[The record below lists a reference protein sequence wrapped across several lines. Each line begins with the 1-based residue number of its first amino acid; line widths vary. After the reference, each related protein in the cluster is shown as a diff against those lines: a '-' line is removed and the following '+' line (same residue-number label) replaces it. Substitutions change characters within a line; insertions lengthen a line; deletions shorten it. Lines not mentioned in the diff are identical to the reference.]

1 VERSTIALT
10 LEGFLSK
17 ENTNTKNVLY
27 NIAVVNA
34 RLSNAIAKALN
45 LQKNI
50 VESISEELN
59 RISSLNVEINSYKPN
74 SVANPPRTGPF
85 GKTAAEALRLLEAMK
100 TLNVEGLD
108 TLIALARGTPSTPG
122 AIPQVLDTQI
132 QLWAQKLNAESER
145 LSSKSQQET
154 LRIQTFTS
162 RYTQATDQATNVVQ
176 KDGQSKSTIIQN
188 VRS

>member
-1 VERSTIALT
+1 VTDTTFALT
-10 LEGFLSK
+10 LEKFLSK

-45 LQKNI
+45 LQKNV
-50 VESISEELN
+50 VESISEEIN
-59 RISSLNVEINSYKPN
+59 RVSQLNVDISALKPRDVDQN
-74 SVANPPRTGPF
+74 TPKNF
-85 GKTAAEALRLLEAMK
+85 GKTPEEALRLLEAMQALGVANLDK
-100 TLNVEGLD
+100 LIETAKEKKIPLASGADVGLW
-108 TLIALARGTPSTPG
+108 
-122 AIPQVLDTQI
+122 TQ
-132 QLWAQKLNAESER
+132 QLSAVSER
-145 LSSKSQQET
+145 FSSKSQQET

>member
-1 VERSTIALT
+1 MGDSTIALT

-50 VESISEELN
+50 VESISEEIN
-59 RISSLNVEINSYKPN
+59 RVSQLNVEINALKSRETNQNTKVN
-74 SVANPPRTGPF
+74 F

-100 TLNVEGLD
+100 ALGVNDLD
-108 TLIALARGTPSTPG
+108 TLIATAKTT
-122 AIPQVLDTQI
+122 IPQASGADVG
-132 QLWAQKLNAESER
+132 LWAQQLGAISEKF
-145 LSSKSQQET
+145 SSKSQQET

-176 KDGQSKSTIIQN
+176 KDGQSKSIIIQN
-188 VRS
+188 FRS

>member
-1 VERSTIALT
+1 MTVLT

-17 ENTNTKNVLY
+17 ENTNTKNILY

-50 VESISEELN
+50 VETISEEIN
-59 RISSLNVEINSYKPN
+59 RISQLNVEINALKSRDTNQNTKVN
-74 SVANPPRTGPF
+74 F

-100 TLNVEGLD
+100 ALGVNDLD
-108 TLIALARGTPSTPG
+108 TLIATAKTT
-122 AIPQVLDTQI
+122 IPQASGADVG
-132 QLWAQKLNAESER
+132 LWAQQLGAISEKF
-145 LSSKSQQET
+145 SSKSQQET

-188 VRS
+188 FRS

>member
-1 VERSTIALT
+1 VTAAIT
-10 LEGFLSK
+10 LEYFLSK

-50 VESISEELN
+50 VESISEEIN
-59 RISSLNVEINSYKPN
+59 RVSQLNVDINALKSRETNQNTKVN
-74 SVANPPRTGPF
+74 F
-85 GKTAAEALRLLEAMK
+85 GKTAAEALQLLEAMK
-100 TLNVEGLD
+100 ALGVKDLD
-108 TLIALARGTPSTPG
+108 TLIATAKTT
-122 AIPQVLDTQI
+122 IPQASGADVG
-132 QLWAQKLNAESER
+132 LWAQQLGAISEKF
-145 LSSKSQQET
+145 SSKSQQET

-188 VRS
+188 FRS

>member
-1 VERSTIALT
+1 MTFLT

-34 RLSNAIAKALN
+34 RLSNALAKALN

-50 VESISEELN
+50 VESISEEIN
-59 RISSLNVEINSYKPN
+59 RIASLNVEINAQKKN
-74 SVANPPRTGPF
+74 SATSPPPPGPF
-85 GKTAAEALRLLEAMK
+85 GKTAEECLRLLEAMK
-100 TLNVEGLD
+100 AANVEDLD
-108 TLIALARGTPSTPG
+108 AKIAQARQGII
-122 AIPQVLDTQI
+122 AQVTDNQI
-132 QLWAQKLNAESER
+132 QIWATKLNAESEK

-162 RYTQATDQATNVVQ
+162 RYTQATDQATNVTQ
-176 KDGQSKSTIIQN
+176 KDGQSKSTIITN
-188 VRS
+188 FRN

>member
-1 VERSTIALT
+1 MTVLT

-17 ENTNTKNVLY
+17 ENTNTKNILY

-50 VESISEELN
+50 VESISEEIN
-59 RISSLNVEINSYKPN
+59 RISQLNVEINALKSRDTNQNTKVN
-74 SVANPPRTGPF
+74 F

-100 TLNVEGLD
+100 ALGVNDLD
-108 TLIALARGTPSTPG
+108 TLIATAKTT
-122 AIPQVLDTQI
+122 IPQASGADVG
-132 QLWAQKLNAESER
+132 LWAQQLGAISEKF
-145 LSSKSQQET
+145 SSKSQQET

-188 VRS
+188 FRS

>member
-1 VERSTIALT
+1 VGDSTIALT

-50 VESISEELN
+50 VESISEEIN
-59 RISSLNVEINSYKPN
+59 RVSQLNVEINALKSRETNQNTKVN
-74 SVANPPRTGPF
+74 F

-100 TLNVEGLD
+100 ALGVNDLD
-108 TLIALARGTPSTPG
+108 TLIATAKTT
-122 AIPQVLDTQI
+122 IPQASGADVG
-132 QLWAQKLNAESER
+132 LWAQQLGAISEKF
-145 LSSKSQQET
+145 SSKSQQET

-176 KDGQSKSTIIQN
+176 KDGQSKSIIIQN
-188 VRS
+188 FRS

>member
-1 VERSTIALT
+1 VTAAIT
-10 LEGFLSK
+10 LEYFLSK

-50 VESISEELN
+50 VESISEEIN
-59 RISSLNVEINSYKPN
+59 RVSQLNVDINALKSRETNQNTKVN
-74 SVANPPRTGPF
+74 F
-85 GKTAAEALRLLEAMK
+85 GKTAAEALQLLEAMK
-100 TLNVEGLD
+100 ALGVNDLD
-108 TLIALARGTPSTPG
+108 TLIATAKTT
-122 AIPQVLDTQI
+122 IPQASGADVG
-132 QLWAQKLNAESER
+132 LWAQQLGAISEKF
-145 LSSKSQQET
+145 SSKSQQET

-188 VRS
+188 FRS

>member
-1 VERSTIALT
+1 MGDSTIALT

-50 VESISEELN
+50 VESISEEIN
-59 RISSLNVEINSYKPN
+59 RVSQLNVDINALKSRDTNQNTPIN
-74 SVANPPRTGPF
+74 F
-85 GKTAAEALRLLEAMK
+85 GKTAAEALQLLEAMK
-100 TLNVEGLD
+100 ALGVKDLD
-108 TLIALARGTPSTPG
+108 AKIAEAKKGT
-122 AIPQVLDTQI
+122 IPQATGTEVG
-132 QLWAQKLNAESER
+132 LWAQQLGAVSER
-145 LSSKSQQET
+145 FSSKSQQET

-188 VRS
+188 FRS

>member
-1 VERSTIALT
+1 VTAALT
-10 LEGFLSK
+10 LEAFLSK

-50 VESISEELN
+50 VESISEEIN
-59 RISSLNVEINSYKPN
+59 RISALNVEINRFKPN
-74 SVANPPRTGPF
+74 STKGESKKF
-85 GKTAAEALRLLEAMK
+85 GNTTQEAAQLLQAMK
-100 TLNVEGLD
+100 KFGVNGSTARNIDED
-108 TLIALARGTPSTPG
+108 IRKSLAGQEISYN
-122 AIPQVLDTQI
+122 DNEI
-132 QLWAQKLNAESER
+132 QLFAQELSAASEK

-188 VRS
+188 FRS

>member
-1 VERSTIALT
+1 MTVLT

-50 VESISEELN
+50 VESISEEIN
-59 RISSLNVEINSYKPN
+59 RVSQLNVEINELKSRETNQNTKVN
-74 SVANPPRTGPF
+74 F

-100 TLNVEGLD
+100 AVGVNDLD
-108 TLIALARGTPSTPG
+108 TLIATAKTT
-122 AIPQVLDTQI
+122 IPQASGTDVG
-132 QLWAQKLNAESER
+132 LWAQQLGAISEKF
-145 LSSKSQQET
+145 SSKSQQET

-188 VRS
+188 FRS

>member
-1 VERSTIALT
+1 MTALT
-10 LEGFLSK
+10 LELFLSK

-45 LQKNI
+45 LQKNV
-50 VESISEELN
+50 VESISEEIN
-59 RISSLNVEINSYKPN
+59 RVSQLNVDINALKSRETDQTKKVN
-74 SVANPPRTGPF
+74 F
-85 GKTAAEALRLLEAMK
+85 GKTAAEALQLLEAMK
-100 TLNVEGLD
+100 ALGVKDLD
-108 TLIALARGTPSTPG
+108 KLIATAKEGG
-122 AIPQVLDTQI
+122 IPQASGSDVG
-132 QLWAQKLNAESER
+132 LWAQQLTAVSER

-162 RYTQATDQATNVVQ
+162 RYTQATDQSTSVVQ

-188 VRS
+188 FRS

>member
-1 VERSTIALT
+1 MTILT
-10 LEGFLSK
+10 LEAYLSK

-27 NIAVVNA
+27 NIGVVNA

-50 VESISEELN
+50 VESISEEIN
-59 RISSLNVEINSYKPN
+59 RVSSLNVDINTQKSTDPD
-74 SVANPPRTGPF
+74 ANKEKPF
-85 GKTAAEALRLLEAMK
+85 GKTAADSLQILEAMK
-100 TLNVEGLD
+100 ALGIKDLD
-108 TLIALARGTPSTPG
+108 AKIAQARAGTIPLASAST
-122 AIPQVLDTQI
+122 VS
-132 QLWAQKLNAESER
+132 LWAQELNAISER

-162 RYTQATDQATNVVQ
+162 RYTQATDQATNVNQ

-188 VRS
+188 LRS

>member
-1 VERSTIALT
+1 VADSTIALT
-10 LEGFLSK
+10 LEYFLSK

-45 LQKNI
+45 LQKNV
-50 VESISEELN
+50 VESISEEIN
-59 RISSLNVEINSYKPN
+59 RVSSLTVDINALKSRETDQNKKVN
-74 SVANPPRTGPF
+74 F
-85 GKTAAEALRLLEAMK
+85 GKTAAEALQLLEAMK
-100 TLNVEGLD
+100 ALGVKDLD
-108 TLIALARGTPSTPG
+108 ALIATAKAGG
-122 AIPQVLDTQI
+122 IPQASGADVG
-132 QLWAQKLNAESER
+132 LWAQQLNAVSER

-176 KDGQSKSTIIQN
+176 KDGQSKSIIIQN
-188 VRS
+188 YRS

>member
-1 VERSTIALT
+1 VGDSTIALT

-50 VESISEELN
+50 VESISEEIN
-59 RISSLNVEINSYKPN
+59 RVSQLNVEINALKSRETNQNTKVN
-74 SVANPPRTGPF
+74 F

-100 TLNVEGLD
+100 ALGVNDLD
-108 TLIALARGTPSTPG
+108 TLIATAKTKIPEASG
-122 AIPQVLDTQI
+122 AEVG
-132 QLWAQKLNAESER
+132 LWAQQLGAISEKF
-145 LSSKSQQET
+145 SSKSQQET

-188 VRS
+188 FRS

>member
-1 VERSTIALT
+1 MTVLT

-45 LQKNI
+45 LQKNV
-50 VESISEELN
+50 VESISEEIN

-74 SVANPPRTGPF
+74 SIASRPETAPF
-85 GKTAAEALRLLEAMK
+85 GKTPADAVRLLEALK
-100 TLNVEGLD
+100 ALD
-108 TLIALARGTPSTPG
+108 APDIDKFLESARGTASTPG
-122 AIPQVLDTQI
+122 VRPVVLDTQI
-132 QLWAQKLNAESER
+132 QLWAQQLNAVSER

-176 KDGQSKSTIIQN
+176 RDGQSKSTIIQN
-188 VRS
+188 LRS

>member
-1 VERSTIALT
+1 VTAALT
-10 LEGFLSK
+10 LEAFLSK

-50 VESISEELN
+50 VESISEEIN
-59 RISSLNVEINSYKPN
+59 RVSQLNVDINALKSRETNQNTKVN
-74 SVANPPRTGPF
+74 F
-85 GKTAAEALRLLEAMK
+85 GKTAAEALQLLEAMK
-100 TLNVEGLD
+100 ALGVNDLD
-108 TLIALARGTPSTPG
+108 ALIATAKTT
-122 AIPQVLDTQI
+122 IPQASGADVG
-132 QLWAQKLNAESER
+132 LWAQQLAAISER
-145 LSSKSQQET
+145 FSSKSQQET

-188 VRS
+188 FRS

>member
-1 VERSTIALT
+1 VTAALT
-10 LEGFLSK
+10 IEAFLSK

-50 VESISEELN
+50 VESISEEIN
-59 RISSLNVEINSYKPN
+59 RVSQLNVDINALKSRETNQNTKVN
-74 SVANPPRTGPF
+74 F
-85 GKTAAEALRLLEAMK
+85 GKTAAEALQLLEAMK
-100 TLNVEGLD
+100 ALGVNDLD
-108 TLIALARGTPSTPG
+108 ALIATAKTT
-122 AIPQVLDTQI
+122 IPQASGADVG
-132 QLWAQKLNAESER
+132 LWAQQLAAISER
-145 LSSKSQQET
+145 FSSKSQQET

-188 VRS
+188 FRS

>member
-1 VERSTIALT
+1 MTAALT
-10 LEGFLSK
+10 LEAFLSK

-50 VESISEELN
+50 VESISEEIN
-59 RISSLNVEINSYKPN
+59 RVSQLNVDINALKSRDTNQNAKVN
-74 SVANPPRTGPF
+74 F
-85 GKTAAEALRLLEAMK
+85 GKTAAEALQLLEAMK
-100 TLNVEGLD
+100 ALGVKDLD
-108 TLIALARGTPSTPG
+108 ALIATAETT
-122 AIPQVLDTQI
+122 IPQASGTEVG
-132 QLWAQKLNAESER
+132 LWAQQLTAVSER

-188 VRS
+188 FRS

>member
-1 VERSTIALT
+1 MTAAIT
-10 LEGFLSK
+10 LEYFLSK

-50 VESISEELN
+50 VESISEEIN
-59 RISSLNVEINSYKPN
+59 RVSQLNVDINALKSRETNQNTKVN
-74 SVANPPRTGPF
+74 F
-85 GKTAAEALRLLEAMK
+85 GKTAAEALQLLEAMK
-100 TLNVEGLD
+100 ALGVNDLD
-108 TLIALARGTPSTPG
+108 TLIATAKTT
-122 AIPQVLDTQI
+122 IPQASGADVG
-132 QLWAQKLNAESER
+132 LWAQQLGAISEKF
-145 LSSKSQQET
+145 SSKSQQET

-188 VRS
+188 FRS

>member
-1 VERSTIALT
+1 MEGPALT

-17 ENTNTKNVLY
+17 ANTNTKNVLY

-50 VESISEELN
+50 VESISEEIN
-59 RISSLNVEINSYKPN
+59 RISSLNVEINRFKPN
-74 SVANPPRTGPF
+74 SPKGEDKIF
-85 GKTAAEALRLLEAMK
+85 GDSPAEAARLLQAMK
-100 TLNVEGLD
+100 EFGVD
-108 TLIALARGTPSTPG
+108 DIDQAIKDSLANKVIRYND
-122 AIPQVLDTQI
+122 AAI
-132 QLWAQKLNAESER
+132 QLFAQKLSAESER
-145 LSSKSQQET
+145 RSSKSQQET

-162 RYTQATDQATNVVQ
+162 RYTQATDQATNVIQ

-188 VRS
+188 YRS

>member
-1 VERSTIALT
+1 VTAVLT
-10 LEGFLSK
+10 LEAFLSK

-50 VESISEELN
+50 VESISEEIN
-59 RISSLNVEINSYKPN
+59 RVSQLNVDINALKSRETNQNTKVN
-74 SVANPPRTGPF
+74 F
-85 GKTAAEALRLLEAMK
+85 GKTAAEALQLLEAMK
-100 TLNVEGLD
+100 ALGVNDLD
-108 TLIALARGTPSTPG
+108 ALIATAKTT
-122 AIPQVLDTQI
+122 IPQASGADVG
-132 QLWAQKLNAESER
+132 LWAQQLAAISER
-145 LSSKSQQET
+145 FSSKSQQET

-188 VRS
+188 FRS

>member
-1 VERSTIALT
+1 LGKEYSVAFISLT

-50 VESISEELN
+50 VESISEEIN
-59 RISSLNVEINSYKPN
+59 RVSSLNVDINTQKSTDPDSNKT
-74 SVANPPRTGPF
+74 RGF
-85 GKTAAEALRLLEAMK
+85 GKTAAESLRLLEAMK
-100 TLNVEGLD
+100 ALGVKDLD
-108 TLIALARGTPSTPG
+108 TLIATAKANT
-122 AIPQVLDTQI
+122 IPQVSASTV
-132 QLWAQKLNAESER
+132 QLWAQELNAVSER

-188 VRS
+188 YRS

>member
-1 VERSTIALT
+1 MKEYSVPVPALT
-10 LEGFLSK
+10 LELFLSK

-45 LQKNI
+45 LQKNV
-50 VESISEELN
+50 VESISEEIN
-59 RISSLNVEINSYKPN
+59 RVSQLNVDINAQKSTDPK
-74 SVANPPRTGPF
+74 ANAEKPF
-85 GKTAAEALRLLEAMK
+85 GKTAAESLQLLESMK
-100 TLNVEGLD
+100 ALGIKDLD
-108 TLIALARGTPSTPG
+108 ARIAQAKNGIIPVVLAST
-122 AIPQVLDTQI
+122 V
-132 QLWAQKLNAESER
+132 QLWAQELNAVSER

>member
-1 VERSTIALT
+1 VADSTISLT

-50 VESISEELN
+50 VESISEEIN
-59 RISSLNVEINSYKPN
+59 RISSLNVEINRFKPN
-74 SVANPPRTGPF
+74 STATPPKGKIF
-85 GKTAAEALRLLEAMK
+85 GDSPAEAARLLQALQK
-100 TLNVEGLD
+100 FGVEGLD
-108 TLIALARGTPSTPG
+108 DALKNSLAGKVIEYND
-122 AIPQVLDTQI
+122 ADI
-132 QLWAQKLNAESER
+132 QLFAQKLNAESER

-176 KDGQSKSTIIQN
+176 RDGQSKSTIIQN
-188 VRS
+188 LRS

>member
-1 VERSTIALT
+1 MTAALT
-10 LEGFLSK
+10 LEAFLSK

-45 LQKNI
+45 LQKNV
-50 VESISEELN
+50 VESISEEIN
-59 RISSLNVEINSYKPN
+59 RVSQLNVDISALKSRETNQGTKVN
-74 SVANPPRTGPF
+74 F
-85 GKTAAEALRLLEAMK
+85 GKTAAEALQLLEALK
-100 TLNVEGLD
+100 ALGVKDLD
-108 TLIALARGTPSTPG
+108 TLIATAKTT
-122 AIPQVLDTQI
+122 IPQASGTEVG
-132 QLWAQKLNAESER
+132 LWAQQLTAVSER

-162 RYTQATDQATNVVQ
+162 RYTQATDQATSVVQ

-188 VRS
+188 FRS

>member
-1 VERSTIALT
+1 VGDSTIALT
-10 LEGFLSK
+10 LEHFLSK

-50 VESISEELN
+50 VESISEEIN
-59 RISSLNVEINSYKPN
+59 RISQLNVDINALKSRDTDQNKKVN
-74 SVANPPRTGPF
+74 F
-85 GKTAAEALRLLEAMK
+85 GKTKEEALQLLEAMK
-100 TLNVEGLD
+100 ALGVKDLD
-108 TLIALARGTPSTPG
+108 TLIETAKTK
-122 AIPQVLDTQI
+122 IPQASGADVG
-132 QLWAQKLNAESER
+132 LWAQQLNAVSER

-188 VRS
+188 YRS

>member
-1 VERSTIALT
+1 MTAALT
-10 LEGFLSK
+10 LEAFLSK

-50 VESISEELN
+50 VESISEEIN
-59 RISSLNVEINSYKPN
+59 RVSQLNVDINALKSRETNQNTKVN
-74 SVANPPRTGPF
+74 F
-85 GKTAAEALRLLEAMK
+85 GKTAAEALQLLEAMK
-100 TLNVEGLD
+100 ALGVNDLD
-108 TLIALARGTPSTPG
+108 ALIATAKTT
-122 AIPQVLDTQI
+122 IPQASGADVG
-132 QLWAQKLNAESER
+132 LWAQQLAAISER
-145 LSSKSQQET
+145 FSSKSQQET

-188 VRS
+188 FRS

>member
-1 VERSTIALT
+1 MTAIT
-10 LEGFLSK
+10 LESFLSK

-27 NIAVVNA
+27 NITVVNA

-50 VESISEELN
+50 VESISEEIN

-74 SVANPPRTGPF
+74 SVANPPKTGPF
-85 GKTAAEALRLLEAMK
+85 GKTAAEALQLLESMK
-100 TLNVEGLD
+100 ALNVEGLD
-108 TLIALARGTPSTPG
+108 AFIATARGTQSTPG
-122 AIPQVLDTQI
+122 APPQVLDTQI

-162 RYTQATDQATNVVQ
+162 RYTQATDQAANNTQ
-176 KDGQSKSTIIQN
+176 KDGQSKSAIIQN
-188 VRS
+188 FRS

>member
-1 VERSTIALT
+1 MGDSTIALK

-50 VESISEELN
+50 VESISEEIN
-59 RISSLNVEINSYKPN
+59 RVSQLNVEINALKSRETNQNTKVN
-74 SVANPPRTGPF
+74 F

-100 TLNVEGLD
+100 AVGVNDLD
-108 TLIALARGTPSTPG
+108 TLIATAKTT
-122 AIPQVLDTQI
+122 IPQASGTDVG
-132 QLWAQKLNAESER
+132 LWAQQLGAISEKF
-145 LSSKSQQET
+145 SSKSQQET

-188 VRS
+188 FRS

>member
-1 VERSTIALT
+1 MGYSTIALT
-10 LEGFLSK
+10 LEDFLSK

-27 NIAVVNA
+27 SIAVVNA

-50 VESISEELN
+50 VESISQEIN
-59 RISSLNVEINSYKPN
+59 RVSQLNVDINTQKSTA
-74 SVANPPRTGPF
+74 VDANAGKPF
-85 GKTAAEALRLLEAMK
+85 GKTPAESLQLLEAMK
-100 TLNVEGLD
+100 AFGIKDLD
-108 TLIALARGTPSTPG
+108 ARIAEAKKGT
-122 AIPQVLDTQI
+122 IPQVSANTV
-132 QLWAQKLNAESER
+132 QLWAQELNAVSER

-176 KDGQSKSTIIQN
+176 RDGQSKSTIIQN
-188 VRS
+188 FRS

>member
-1 VERSTIALT
+1 MTAALT
-10 LEGFLSK
+10 LEAFLSK

-50 VESISEELN
+50 VESISEEIN
-59 RISSLNVEINSYKPN
+59 RISALNVEVNRFKPN
-74 SVANPPRTGPF
+74 STKGEYKKFGDTPQDAARLLQAMKAFDVKGSTARNLDEDIRKSLANEAISYNDNEIQLF
-85 GKTAAEALRLLEAMK
+85 LQELTAA
-100 TLNVEGLD
+100 
-108 TLIALARGTPSTPG
+108 
-122 AIPQVLDTQI
+122 
-132 QLWAQKLNAESER
+132 SER

-176 KDGQSKSTIIQN
+176 RDGQSKSTMIQN
-188 VRS
+188 FRS

>member
-1 VERSTIALT
+1 MTFTALT
-10 LEGFLSK
+10 LEGFQSK

-50 VESISEELN
+50 VESITEEIN
-59 RISSLNVEINSYKPN
+59 RVSSLNVDVNTQKSTDPDPN
-74 SVANPPRTGPF
+74 KEKPF
-85 GKTAAEALRLLEAMK
+85 GKTAAESLRLLEAMK
-100 TLNVEGLD
+100 SLGVKDLDARIAAAREGK
-108 TLIALARGTPSTPG
+108 
-122 AIPQVLDTQI
+122 IPQVSASTV
-132 QLWAQKLNAESER
+132 QLWAQELNAVSER

-162 RYTQATDQATNVVQ
+162 RYTQATDQATNVIQ
-176 KDGQSKSTIIQN
+176 RDGQSKSTIIQN
-188 VRS
+188 LRQ

>member
-1 VERSTIALT
+1 MGNSTIELT

-50 VESISEELN
+50 VESISEEIN
-59 RISSLNVEINSYKPN
+59 RVSSLNVDVNAEKSTDPDLNK
-74 SVANPPRTGPF
+74 TKKF
-85 GKTAAEALRLLEAMK
+85 GKNPAESIRLLEAMK
-100 TLNVEGLD
+100 ALGIKDLD
-108 TLIALARGTPSTPG
+108 AHIAAAKNGTIPEVSAST
-122 AIPQVLDTQI
+122 V
-132 QLWAQKLNAESER
+132 QLWSQELNAVSER

>member
-1 VERSTIALT
+1 MTAALT
-10 LEGFLSK
+10 IEAFLSK

-50 VESISEELN
+50 VESISEEIN
-59 RISSLNVEINSYKPN
+59 RVSQLNVDINALKSRETNQNTKVN
-74 SVANPPRTGPF
+74 F
-85 GKTAAEALRLLEAMK
+85 GKTAAEALQLLEAMK
-100 TLNVEGLD
+100 ALGVNDLD
-108 TLIALARGTPSTPG
+108 ALIATAKTT
-122 AIPQVLDTQI
+122 IPQASGADVG
-132 QLWAQKLNAESER
+132 LWAQQLAAISER
-145 LSSKSQQET
+145 FSSKSQQET

-188 VRS
+188 FRS

>member
-1 VERSTIALT
+1 MTFTALT

-50 VESISEELN
+50 VESISEEVN
-59 RISSLNVEINSYKPN
+59 RVSSLTVDINTEKSTAPD
-74 SVANPPRTGPF
+74 ANAIKGF
-85 GKTAAEALRLLEAMK
+85 GKTPADSVRLLEALKALGVKDLDARIAAAK
-100 TLNVEGLD
+100 T
-108 TLIALARGTPSTPG
+108 GT
-122 AIPQVLDTQI
+122 IPQVSASTV
-132 QLWAQKLNAESER
+132 QLWAQELNAVSER

-162 RYTQATDQATNVVQ
+162 RYTQATDQATSVVQ

-188 VRS
+188 FRS